1 VRSVDN
7 IVGSE
12 RGPNQAAEA
21 AAAHGSIVELRLQ
34 VQFGSINACARIL
47 WVVQTFNLG
56 GKMKRT
62 IITLTVVMAAL
73 VPAIL
78 FGSAKAQNFNSS
90 AAIASPAPMAAPS
103 PTPEANP
110 QISAAIRNLQEAQ
123 AQLEKAPPNFGGHR
137 TLALDQTRRALVE
150 CRAALE
156 WERIHPR

>member
-1 VRSVDN
+1 
-7 IVGSE
+7 
-12 RGPNQAAEA
+12 
-21 AAAHGSIVELRLQ
+21 
-34 VQFGSINACARIL
+34 
-47 WVVQTFNLG
+47 
-56 GKMKRT
+56 MKRT

-90 AAIASPAPMAAPS
+90 AAIASPALMAAPS

-137 TLALDQTRRALVE
+137 KLALDQTRRALVE
-150 CRAALE
+150 CREALE